1 MKLRPV
7 GIQFVNQAWQ
17 HAEKFIKDA
26 EDQYKD
32 VEYTAEQ
39 IRVYVMTGQWMLIMI
54 MSDDDTEVVGA
65 ITVSFTNYPNDR
77 IAHITAIGGKLIT
90 ERDTYQQLSD
100 ILRANGATKLQAM
113 VQESGARLW
122 RPLGLEQRAIL
133 VEAKL

>member
-7 GIQFVNQAWQ
+7 GMQFVNQAWLQ
-17 HAEKFIKDA
+17 AEQFIKDA
-26 EDQYKD
+26 ENQYKD
-32 VEYTAEQ
+32 VEYSTDQ
-39 IRVYVMTGQWMLIMI
+39 IRVYVTAGQWMLIMV
-54 MSDDDTEVVGA
+54 MSDDDAEVIGA
-65 ITVSFTNYPNDR
+65 LTVSFTNYPNDR

-100 ILRANGATKLQAM
+100 ILKANGATKIQAM

>member
-7 GIQFVNQAWQ
+7 GIQHVNQAWSL
-17 HAEKFIKDA
+17 AEPFVKDA
-26 EDQYKD
+26 ENQYKD
-32 VEYTAEQ
+32 VEYTTDQ
-39 IRVYVMTGQWMLIMI
+39 IKVFVTMGQWLLIMV
-54 MSDDDTEVVGA
+54 MSDDDAEAVGA
-65 ITVSFTNYPNDR
+65 ITVSFVNYPNDR

-90 ERDTYQQLSD
+90 ERDTYKQLSD
-100 ILRANGATKLQAM
+100 ILKANGATKLQAM

>member
-7 GIQFVNQAWQ
+7 GMQYVNQAWLK
-17 HAEKFIKDA
+17 AEQFIRDA
-26 EDQYKD
+26 QNQYKD
-32 VEYTAEQ
+32 VEYTADQ
-39 IRVYVMTGQWMLIMI
+39 IRVYVTSGQWMLIMV
-54 MSDDDTEVVGA
+54 MSDEDKEVVGA
-65 ITVSFTNYPNDR
+65 LTISFTNYPNDR

-100 ILRANGATKLQAM
+100 ILKANGATKIQAM

-122 RPLGLEQRAIL
+122 RPLGFEQRAIL